1 MASYLVLVLDDLTV
15 DLVCQKIYGR
25 IEIFIGSFTMNVLT
39 AQTHGDFGSMPQGL
53 YREHDLGIDD
63 VIEMPQHSRQFVHDI
78 FPDGRGDV
86 EVTTADAQVHS
97 VLSF

>member
-1 MASYLVLVLDDLTV
+1 
-15 DLVCQKIYGR
+15 
-25 IEIFIGSFTMNVLT
+25 
-39 AQTHGDFGSMPQGL
+39 MPQGL

-78 FPDGRGDV
+78 FPDCRGDV